1 MVELSRM
8 CLVCNPRKVDT
19 ASALARMTIVNDNA
33 GTVGGGAGYH
43 LENAGSCVGWK
54 YLREFTVSAQVA
66 ALVYCLSHL
75 SGQLVF
81 HMF

>member
-1 MVELSRM
+1 MEAEAAKLCPMWGSKRKRASTDANKLVELSRM

-43 LENAGSCVGWK
+43 LENAGRCVG
-54 YLREFTVSAQVA
+54 
-66 ALVYCLSHL
+66 
-75 SGQLVF
+75 
-81 HMF
+81 